1 MNKFVKIA
9 ASASYL
15 PPKVVTNDDLSQIMD
30 TSDEWI
36 QSHTGIR
43 TRHFALGENTSDM
56 GAKVAEQLLA
66 EAQVAPEEIDL
77 IIVSTISPDAI
88 TPSTASIIQKAVGAK
103 NAFAYDI
110 SSACS
115 GFIFALSTADKFL
128 RAGNYNKA
136 LVISAENSS
145 KMMDFKDRTSAVF
158 FGDGAAGVLLEGTD
172 DPELDMVKA
181 ESLHADGNKEV
192 IHSGRVEPIEG
203 ISSDNYPH
211 MDAFFQDGRAVYN
224 FVTQNIPGHIKE
236 FLASCD
242 LKAADLDML
251 ITHQANLRLIEIIA
265 KDLGLPLDK
274 VPVNVQTVGNTSS
287 AGIPLVLDEQLKAG
301 KRPAKLV
308 LTGFGAGLAY
318 GSLLLD
324 LSRF

>member
-1 MNKFVKIA
+1 
-9 ASASYL
+9 
-15 PPKVVTNDDLSQIMD
+15 
-30 TSDEWI
+30 
-36 QSHTGIR
+36 
-43 TRHFALGENTSDM
+43 
-56 GAKVAEQLLA
+56 
-66 EAQVAPEEIDL
+66 
-77 IIVSTISPDAI
+77 
-88 TPSTASIIQKAVGAK
+88 
-103 NAFAYDI
+103 
-110 SSACS
+110 
-115 GFIFALSTADKFL
+115 
-128 RAGNYNKA
+128 
-136 LVISAENSS
+136 
-145 KMMDFKDRTSAVF
+145 
-158 FGDGAAGVLLEGTD
+158 
-172 DPELDMVKA
+172 
-181 ESLHADGNKEV
+181 
-192 IHSGRVEPIEG
+192 
-203 ISSDNYPH
+203 

-242 LKAADLDML
+242 LQAADLDML

-301 KRPAKLV
+301 KRPERLV